1 MGGTIRAFFAAR
13 LHRHLMEDCL
23 RSFLLFFALFNP
35 FLMSIYLLDLIR
47 GLPTPMF
54 ARVLVR
60 GSFISACVFSLFA
73 WGGETF
79 FRDYLQVR
87 FASFQIFGGIV
98 FLLIGLR
105 YVFSG
110 AGAIGDLMRGT
121 PATIAGSIAMPIM
134 IGPGTVSASVVIGTR
149 LPFAGAVA
157 VIFATLAV
165 TVLLLVL
172 IKVAHDRLKHRNA
185 ELTDRYI
192 DLVGRMSALLIGTI
206 AVDMIVTGVRSAG
219 LIHL

>member
-1 MGGTIRAFFAAR
+1 
-13 LHRHLMEDCL
+13 MEPYL

-47 GLPTPMF
+47 GLPTPSF
-54 ARVLVR
+54 ARVLIR
-60 GSFISACVFSLFA
+60 GSLISACVFVLFA
-73 WGGETF
+73 WGGEAF
-79 FRDYLQVR
+79 FRDTLQVR

-110 AGAIGDLMRGT
+110 AGAINDLMRAS
-121 PATIAGSIAMPIM
+121 PAAIAGSIAMPIM
-134 IGPGTVSASVVIGTR
+134 IGPGTVSAAVVIGTR
-149 LPFAGAVA
+149 LPLLGAVA
-157 VIFATLAV
+157 VIFGTLAL
-165 TVLLLVL
+165 TVVLLVL
-172 IKVAHDRLKHRNA
+172 MKYLHDRLKDRHA

-206 AVDMIVTGVRSAG
+206 AIDMIVTGLQSAG
-219 LIHL
+219 FSVP

>member
-1 MGGTIRAFFAAR
+1 MTEPA
-13 LHRHLMEDCL
+13 LMEPYL

-35 FLMSIYLLDLIR
+35 FLMSIYLLELIR
-47 GLPTPMF
+47 GLSTATF
-54 ARVLVR
+54 ARVLTR
-60 GSFISACVFSLFA
+60 GSLISACVFVLFA
-73 WGGETF
+73 WGGENF

-105 YVFSG
+105 FVFHG
-110 AGAIGDLMRGT
+110 AGAISDLMRGT
-121 PATIAGSIAMPIM
+121 PETIAGSIAMPIM
-134 IGPGTVSASVVIGTR
+134 IGPGTVSASVVIGNR
-149 LPFAGAVA
+149 LPLHGAIL
-157 VIFATLAV
+157 VIVGTLAL

-172 IKVAHDRLKHRNA
+172 MKYVHDRLKHSYA

-206 AVDMIVTGVRSAG
+206 ALDMIITGLHSTGFALAAG
-219 LIHL
+219 

>member
-1 MGGTIRAFFAAR
+1 MT
-13 LHRHLMEDCL
+13 EPYL

-47 GLPTPMF
+47 GLPTPAF
-54 ARVLVR
+54 ARVLIR
-60 GSFISACVFSLFA
+60 GSVISTGVFILFA
-73 WGGETF
+73 WGGEAF
-79 FRDYLQVR
+79 FRDTLQVR

-110 AGAIGDLMRGT
+110 AGAIDSMRGT
-121 PATIAGSIAMPIM
+121 PDAIAGSIAMPIM

-149 LPFAGAVA
+149 LPLAGAAA
-157 VIFATLAV
+157 VIAGTLAL
-165 TVLLLVL
+165 TVLILVVMKIL
-172 IKVAHDRLKHRNA
+172 HDRLKDRHA

-206 AVDMIVTGVRSAG
+206 AMDMIVTGAQSTGFA
-219 LIHL
+219 IQP

>member
-1 MGGTIRAFFAAR
+1 
-13 LHRHLMEDCL
+13 MEPYL

-47 GLPTPMF
+47 GLPTPTF
-54 ARVLVR
+54 ARVLIR
-60 GSFISACVFSLFA
+60 GSVISTCVFVLFA

-98 FLLIGLR
+98 FLVIGLR

-110 AGAIGDLMRGT
+110 AGAIDGLMKGS
-121 PATIAGSIAMPIM
+121 PDTIAGSIAMPIM

-149 LPFAGAVA
+149 LPLAGAAA
-157 VIFATLAV
+157 VIAGTLTL
-165 TVLLLVL
+165 TVLILVL
-172 IKVAHDRLKHRNA
+172 MKILHDRLKERHA
-185 ELTDRYI
+185 EHTDRYV

-206 AVDMIVTGVRSAG
+206 AMDMIVTGAQSTGFA
-219 LIHL
+219 IQP

>member
-1 MGGTIRAFFAAR
+1 
-13 LHRHLMEDCL
+13 MEPQLADPYL

-35 FLMSIYLLDLIR
+35 FLMSIYLLELIR
-47 GLPTPMF
+47 GLPTATF
-54 ARVLVR
+54 ARVLIR
-60 GSFISACVFSLFA
+60 GSLISACVFTLFA
-73 WGGETF
+73 WGGEAF

-110 AGAIGDLMRGT
+110 ADAMKGLMGGSQ
-121 PATIAGSIAMPIM
+121 AAIAGSIAVPIM
-134 IGPGTVSASVVIGTR
+134 IGPGTVSAAVVIGTR
-149 LPFAGAVA
+149 LSFPGAVA
-157 VIFATLAV
+157 VIFGTLSL

-172 IKVAHDRLKHRNA
+172 IKYVHDRLKQSNA
-185 ELTDRYI
+185 ALIDRYI

-206 AVDMIVTGVRSAG
+206 AMDMIVTGAQRTGFAQ
-219 LIHL
+219 LP

>member
-1 MGGTIRAFFAAR
+1 
-13 LHRHLMEDCL
+13 MENPLVEPYL

-35 FLMSIYLLDLIR
+35 FLMSIYLLELIR
-47 GLPTPMF
+47 GLPTATF
-54 ARVLVR
+54 ARVLTR
-60 GSFISACVFSLFA
+60 GSLISACVFVLFA
-73 WGGETF
+73 WGGEAF

-110 AGAIGDLMRGT
+110 AGAMNDLMRST
-121 PATIAGSIAMPIM
+121 PAAIAGSIAMPIM
-134 IGPGTVSASVVIGTR
+134 IGPGTVSAAVVIGTR
-149 LPFAGAVA
+149 LPLYGAIL
-157 VIFATLAV
+157 VIFGTLTL
-165 TVLLLVL
+165 TVLLLVA
-172 IKVAHDRLKHRNA
+172 IKFAHDHFKHSRA

-206 AVDMIVTGVRSAG
+206 AMDMIVTGAQSTGFARVMP
-219 LIHL
+219 

>member
-1 MGGTIRAFFAAR
+1 
-13 LHRHLMEDCL
+13 MEPYL

-47 GLPTPMF
+47 GLPTPTF

-60 GSFISACVFSLFA
+60 GSLISAVVFVLFA
-73 WGGETF
+73 WGGEAF
-79 FRDYLQVR
+79 FRDTLQVR

-110 AGAIGDLMRGT
+110 AGAINDLMRGT
-121 PATIAGSIAMPIM
+121 PETIAGSIAMPIM

-149 LPFAGAVA
+149 LPLLGAVA
-157 VIFATLAV
+157 VIFGTLAL
-165 TVLLLVL
+165 TVVLLVL
-172 IKVAHDRLKHRNA
+172 MKYLHDRLKDRHA
-185 ELTDRYI
+185 ALTDRYI

-206 AVDMIVTGVRSAG
+206 AMDMIVTGLQRTGFA
-219 LIHL
+219 IPYAAN

>member
-1 MGGTIRAFFAAR
+1 
-13 LHRHLMEDCL
+13 MEPYL

-47 GLPTPMF
+47 GLPTPVF
-54 ARVLVR
+54 AHVLIR
-60 GSFISACVFSLFA
+60 GSLISTCVFILFA

-105 YVFSG
+105 YVFAG
-110 AGAIGDLMRGT
+110 AGAINDLMRGT
-121 PATIAGSIAMPIM
+121 PETIAGSIAMPIM

-149 LPFAGAVA
+149 LPLPGAAA
-157 VIFATLAV
+157 VITGTLAL
-165 TVLLLVL
+165 TVLILVL
-172 IKVAHDRLKHRNA
+172 MKWLHDRLKNRHA
-185 ELTDRYI
+185 ALTDRYV

-206 AVDMIVTGVRSAG
+206 AMDMIVTGAQSTGFAVQP
-219 LIHL
+219 